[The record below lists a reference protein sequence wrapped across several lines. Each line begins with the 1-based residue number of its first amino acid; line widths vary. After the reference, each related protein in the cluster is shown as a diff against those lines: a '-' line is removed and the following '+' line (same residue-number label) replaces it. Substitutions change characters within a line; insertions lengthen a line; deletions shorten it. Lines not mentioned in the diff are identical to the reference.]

1 MCGEFTEKYQQGQT
15 HQAKVT
21 MVGSDDAT
29 TTFNSFKQQHQ
40 QDRICLNLTFSV
52 YRETQIDHLMASIRF
67 RPAFWE
73 AQNRAR

>member
-29 TTFNSFKQQHQ
+29 MTFNSIKHKVTEASSVVLSGMTSC
-40 QDRICLNLTFSV
+40 RI
-52 YRETQIDHLMASIRF
+52 R
-67 RPAFWE
+67 
-73 AQNRAR
+73 